1 MKLEEEIEMRAIR
14 IPKANVI
21 ELIEVEEPTIEQVN
35 DVKVKIKR
43 VGICGSDMHIYHGTN
58 PLATYPRIVGHEVVG
73 EVVEVGAHAQRLAI
87 GDHVIIEPI
96 SYCGE
101 CYACKNGRPNVCKEV
116 SVFGVHEDGGMREFV
131 VLPEKQVHKVN
142 SDIEWDEAVMAEP
155 YTIGAQATW
164 RGNVQE
170 GQTVFIQGA
179 GPIGITVLKM
189 AKLKGATVI
198 ISDLTNERLA
208 FAKENGADYI
218 INPSEVGTVEKIN
231 EITKG
236 EGANVVIDAVGMPET
251 FELSVEVASPA
262 GNVVTLGFNKTPSA
276 IALMPITKKELTI
289 TGSRLQ
295 TDQFEK
301 VIDLINT
308 KKLTHDGLVT
318 HRFNINDAKEAF
330 EFIEKN
336 PDKVRKAVI
345 TFD

>member
-1 MKLEEEIEMRAIR
+1 MKALR
-14 IPKANVI
+14 IPEANVI
-21 ELIEVEEPTIEQVN
+21 ELVDVEEPNIKQAN

-73 EVVEVGAHAQRLAI
+73 EVVEVGEDVKSVAA
-87 GDHVIIEPI
+87 GDHVVIEPI

-101 CYACKNGRPNVCKEV
+101 CYACKSGRPNVCKDV
-116 SVFGVHEDGGMREFV
+116 SVFGVHEDGGMREFA
-131 VLPEKQVHKVN
+131 VLPEKQVHKVD
-142 SDIEWDEAVMAEP
+142 SEIDWDEAVMAEP
-155 YTIGAQATW
+155 YTIGAQAIW
-164 RGNVQE
+164 RGNVQA

-189 AKLKGATVI
+189 AKLQGATVI
-198 ISDLTNERLA
+198 ISDLTDERLE
-208 FAKENGADYI
+208 FAKENGADYM
-218 INPSEVGTVEKIN
+218 INPSKVDTVDKIN
-231 EITKG
+231 EITND
-236 EGANVVIDAVGMPET
+236 EGANVVIDAVGMPDT

-262 GNVVTLGFNKTPSA
+262 GNVVTLGFNKTPSS

-295 TDQFEK
+295 TNQFKK

-318 HRFNINDAKEAF
+318 HRFSIDDAKEAF
-330 EFIEKN
+330 EFIENN

>member
-1 MKLEEEIEMRAIR
+1 MKAIR
-14 IPKANVI
+14 IPEANVI
-21 ELIEVEEPTIEQVN
+21 ELIEVEEPKIEQTN

-73 EVVEVGAHAQRLAI
+73 EVVEVGASVQNLVT
-87 GDHVIIEPI
+87 GDHVAIEPI

-101 CYACKNGRPNVCKEV
+101 CYACKNNRPNVCKEV

-131 VLPEKQVHKVN
+131 VLPEKQLHKV
-142 SDIEWDEAVMAEP
+142 DPEIEWDEAVMAEP

-164 RGNVQE
+164 RGNVRE

-189 AKLKGATVI
+189 AKLQGATVI
-198 ISDLTNERLA
+198 ISDLTNERLE

-218 INPSEVGTVEKIN
+218 INPSEVDTVEKIN
-231 EITKG
+231 EITND
-236 EGANVVIDAVGMPET
+236 EGANVVIDAVGMPQT
-251 FELSVEVASPA
+251 FELSVEVASVA

-295 TDQFEK
+295 TNQFSK
-301 VIDLINT
+301 VVELINK
-308 KKLTHDGLVT
+308 KKLTHNGLVT
-318 HRFNINDAKEAF
+318 HQFNINDTKEAF

-345 TFD
+345 AFD